1 MASAAPSAPTVPP
14 TTSAA
19 SEEVRETA
27 AWTVAVRVLC
37 DLTARAGDLDLRFTP
52 SPTATEGIE
61 GHQRVAAGR
70 GPGYETEIALEARV
84 EGLRVRGRAD
94 GFDPVRGRLEEIKTH
109 RGDLGRQPAH
119 HRHLHQAQLE
129 CYGAMFCADRGL
141 DRIRLALVYLDIGT
155 GTETLIEE
163 EREAAELQAAFEARC
178 QAFMAW
184 ARQEAAHRQARDAAL
199 APLGFPHP
207 SFREGQ
213 HALAAAVWR
222 AASQGRPLLA
232 QAPTGIGK
240 TLATLYPL
248 LKAAPGQQLAQV
260 FFLTARTPGRQLALD
275 ALTTLRRSGAKPLR
289 VLELT
294 AREKACEHPDKA
306 CHGQSCPLAHGF
318 YDRLGGARAAALAA
332 GDMAAPALRA
342 LAREHQ
348 VCPYWLA
355 QDLMRWADVVV
366 GDYNHFFDVSAGL
379 HALAQEAEGRCAVLV
394 DEAHN
399 LPDRARQM
407 YSASLH
413 EDRWRGLKHV
423 ATGPLRRPVLGLLR
437 AWRDLLKEGKRQ
449 DEDGDEAQAGRGH
462 AGMGREPGLVRQR
475 DKDARLADQRPAQ
488 DYRVLDAPPDAL
500 LKALALCSA
509 ALADALE
516 GDGATPSPHAA
527 QLQEAWFEAL
537 ALLRLSERF
546 GSHSCYDLQIE
557 GAGSRL
563 HSVLTLRNLLPAP
576 HLEPRWQAAHSA
588 VLFSATLGPE
598 RFIRDQLGLPKD
610 AAWVDLPSPFR
621 AEQLQVR
628 LVPQVSTR
636 WTDRARS
643 VAPIAILIARQWRE
657 RPGNYLA
664 FFSSFDYLMQVAER
678 LASEAPDIPQWQQS
692 RRMDEGERRA
702 FIDRFTPG
710 GQGVGFAVLGG
721 AFGEGIDLP
730 GDRLVGAFIATL
742 GLPQVNPVNEQLRQC
757 LQQAFGQG
765 FEDAYLVPG
774 LRKVVQAAGRVIRT
788 PEDRGV
794 VYLIDDRFCR
804 PDVRALL
811 PPWWAPEVWRLPAA
825 G

>member
-1 MASAAPSAPTVPP
+1 MAPAVPAAPTLPPLASAPSNEGGEA
-14 TTSAA
+14 
-19 SEEVRETA
+19 A

-61 GHQRVAAGR
+61 GHQRVAASR
-70 GPGYETEIALEARV
+70 GPGYETEIALEARF

-109 RGDLGRQPAH
+109 RGDLEHQPAH
-119 HRHLHQAQLE
+119 HRHLHRAQLE
-129 CYGAMFCADRGL
+129 CYGAMFCAARGL
-141 DRIRLALVYLDIGT
+141 ARIRLALVYLDIAT

-163 EREAAELQAAFEARC
+163 EREAADLQAAFESRC

-213 HALAAAVWR
+213 RALAAAVWR
-222 AASQGRPLLA
+222 AASRGSPLLA

-248 LKAAPGQQLAQV
+248 LKAAPGQELAQV

-275 ALTTLRRSGAKPLR
+275 ALTTLRGAGARPLR

-306 CHGQSCPLAHGF
+306 CHGQSCPLAQGF
-318 YDRLGGARAAALAA
+318 YDRLGGARAAALAD

-342 LAREHQ
+342 LAREHA

-379 HALAQEAEGRCAVLV
+379 HALAQEAEGRCAILV

-407 YSASLH
+407 YSASLD
-413 EDRWRGLKHV
+413 EDRWRGLKQV

-437 AWRDLLKEGKRQ
+437 AWRDLLREGDRKDDKEHEDDTTTGGTRQ
-449 DEDGDEAQAGRGH
+449 
-462 AGMGREPGLVRQR
+462 P
-475 DKDARLADQRPAQ
+475 ARAASQE
-488 DYRVLDAPPDAL
+488 YRVLEAPPDAL

-509 ALADALE
+509 ALAEALE

-546 GSHSCYDLQIE
+546 GSHSCYDLQVE
-557 GAGSRL
+557 GVGSRRR
-563 HSVLTLRNLLPAP
+563 SVLTLRNLLPAP
-576 HLEPRWQAAHSA
+576 HLQPRWQGTHTA

-598 RFIRDQLGLPKD
+598 RFIRDQLGLPDD

-636 WTDRARS
+636 WADRARS
-643 VAPIAILIARQWRE
+643 VAPIAALIARQWRE

-664 FFSSFDYLMQVAER
+664 FFSSYDYLMQVAER
-678 LASEAPDIPQWQQS
+678 LASEAPDIPQWQPS
-692 RRMDEGERRA
+692 RRMDEGERRG
-702 FIDRFTPG
+702 FIDRFAPG

-804 PDVRALL
+804 PDVRALM
-811 PPWWAPEVWRLPAA
+811 PAWWAPEVWRLPRASQA
-825 G
+825 